1 MTWAWRRRDRD
12 TTARADEAILRAELF
27 GTKRFEELGRRLAAA
42 PIVPARRVG
51 GAALAKRLRHDA
63 QQLQRAHA
71 AIAAAVVAQRTITP
85 AAEWLLDN
93 QQVVVEQIAEARAA
107 LPARFHQQLPTLAA
121 GPLRGLPRVFGLA
134 RAYVTHSDSHLD
146 PELLVAFVRAH
157 QQVQPLT
164 IGELWA
170 VPIMLRLVLVEN
182 VRRAAQGMVRHGAE
196 RAAADDLVAAMLGAP
211 MSGGSMPG
219 HAIPGNEM
227 PGSHRG
233 PPPAVA
239 GSPRG
244 PLGRAFAAQ
253 MVMRLRD
260 HDPEVTPALAWLDER
275 LAAQG
280 SSQERIVADEL
291 LRQGATNL
299 TVQNGIT
306 SMRRMA
312 VVDWNDFFE
321 RVSTVD
327 AALAAVS
334 DFGAM
339 DFPSRDRYRHA
350 VEALA
355 RSSGRREEDVVAA
368 VVSRCRAAA
377 DDPLPIDE
385 VLRRRHADPGQ
396 HLLGAGR
403 RALERQLG
411 CRVPLQEW
419 LPRLRVAAG
428 IQGHLAMIATLTSG
442 FAAVPIAA
450 LLALGV
456 GPWPSLWLGLL
467 AVVPASDLAVAIVH
481 RCLCRQL
488 GPVTLP
494 GLELRD
500 GVPATLRTLVA
511 VPTMLTDLDAIADQ
525 VERLEVHFLASP
537 GDDLVL
543 ALLSDWGDADDEH
556 RDGDEALLAAARAGI
571 AALNHRHGPA
581 AGGERF
587 LLLHRHRVWNA
598 GEGQWIG
605 WERKRG
611 KLHELNR
618 WLRGATDTTFFGS
631 ADGGPTAPRDV
642 RYVLTL
648 DADTRLPPGAARR
661 LVGKM
666 AHPLN
671 RPSLDPHH
679 GRVRSGHAVL
689 QPRITPA
696 LPDPED
702 ASWFQRVFSGP
713 CGLDP
718 YANAVSDVYQD
729 LLGEGSYAG
738 KGIYDVDAFAAAQAA
753 RVPEC
758 TVLSHDLLEGTF
770 ARAGLVSD
778 IEIVEDFPA
787 RYDVAAARQHRW
799 ARGDWQLLPWI
810 LGRGRDGSGEA
821 GRASVPFAGR
831 WKMFDNLR
839 RTLIAPASVLL
850 LAIAMG
856 LGSAPAMAVVAVFVV
871 LTIALPGLLPFAA
884 TLRRFRHP
892 SRDSLRTIAT
902 ELSLTLLRA
911 AVTIVLL
918 AHQALLMGHAILT
931 ALHRTFVRRRHMLQ
945 WLTAAQ
951 AGRTRRL
958 GAGGFYRRMQAS
970 VALALGLGLW
980 LLLVRAPS
988 WPIAAPLLVAW
999 CTAPLLAQW
1008 LSRTRRPP
1016 RHRGLEAASVQT
1028 LRTLARRTWSWFE
1041 TFVGANDQW
1050 LPPDNFQEIP
1060 QPVVAHRTS
1069 PTNIGLYLLSVVA
1082 ARDFGWLST
1091 SAALRRLEDTLD
1103 TLQRLEHHRGHLFNW
1118 YSTRDLR
1125 PLEPRY
1131 VSTVDS
1137 GNLAAHLLAVGEAC
1151 RQWAAEPAATSP
1163 WQLGLGDTLGIT
1175 TAVLAPLARAG
1186 QAVDSNHS
1194 QLLATLAA
1202 MRSELDGCTDED
1214 ACRASLPT
1222 LALLAE
1228 TAADLGGVLA
1238 AERGDL
1244 AGANVQKW
1252 AECLQRDLRD
1262 HLAALAEREPA
1273 AARALAARLTAL
1285 HERCRTSVLAMQFG
1299 FLYAPGRRLLSI
1311 GFRVD
1316 DGCLDSNHYDLLA
1329 SEARLAS
1336 FVAIAKGDVPA
1347 SHWYR
1352 LGRGATRIAGDPV
1365 LMSWSGSLFE
1375 YVMPA
1380 LVLREPPGSL
1390 LAETNRRVVRRQI
1403 RYGAELG
1410 VPWGISESAY
1420 NARDLEHTYQYS
1432 SFGVPGLGQKRGLA
1446 ASTVIAPYA
1455 TALASMYEPR
1465 AAVRNF
1471 AAIVAAGGASEY
1483 GYQEALDY
1491 TPESRPPGT
1500 DVAVVRATMAHH
1512 QGMSLVALANTLH
1525 AGIVRRR
1532 FHRSPTVQ
1540 AAELL
1545 LQEQPQRGRS
1555 LVVAPPRPVEVLRPF
1570 GPHAPAPVRR
1580 SEGPHDATPRTHLLG
1595 NGNLGVLVTAA
1606 GAGGTHWRGL
1616 AVTRWREDPTAEAD
1630 GSWIYLRDVANGAF
1644 WSAGYQPTAV
1654 EPDAYDVAFAE
1665 GRAEIRRRDGNLT
1678 TRLEVAVSPQH
1689 DAEVRRVSITNSGG
1703 RAREIDV
1710 TSYAEL
1716 VLGLARADAAHPAF
1730 ARLFVQTEHIAHLDA
1745 LLATRRR
1752 RGPDEAAVW
1761 AAHLAVVEGTSLGA
1775 VQYETDRAR
1784 FVGRCRT
1791 PRDPL
1796 AIAGGEPLSGR
1807 VGSVLD
1813 AIFSLRVRLRI
1824 APGQTARIA
1833 FWTLLAPTRDAVLAL
1848 AEMHRGPAA
1857 FERTVAMAWTHAQ
1870 VQLQHLGMT
1879 ADEALLSQRL
1889 ANRVLCSDPGL
1900 RPHATIL
1907 QRSNQGQAALWPE
1920 GISGDLPIVLLR
1932 VAEDDDLPLIRQV
1945 LRAHAYWRS
1954 KRLAVDL
1961 VILDERAHSYAQD
1974 LQTAIEAL
1982 VRSSQ
1987 PRAAPGD
1994 ARNDGRV
2001 HSLRVDRIA
2010 VATKTT
2016 LQAAARVV
2024 LSGRR
2029 GSLATQLRD
2038 DQDDVSGEA
2047 PPSWP
2052 RPAAARWRSPPP
2064 HRRPPPGIE
2073 AWNGLGGFTVD
2084 GREYTVVLADDQCT
2098 PAPWINVVANPH
2110 FGFQVSAEGA
2120 GYTWSGNSRENQLSP
2135 WSNDP
2140 TGDPAGEAFYL
2151 RDLDSGALWSPTAAP
2166 ARRAATTYTCHHG
2179 QGYSRFEHETDGLAV
2194 ELLQFVPL
2202 DERVKF
2208 SRLRLTNRG
2217 RAGRRLSLTA
2227 YVAWVLGAERAQSA
2241 HHVVSECDLASRVLL
2256 ARNPWRTLDRERV
2269 ACFDLG
2275 GRQQSWT
2282 GDRREFLGRHGSLAR
2297 PLALATG
2304 APLSGRCVA
2313 GSDPCGALQAS
2324 FELAAGA
2331 SIEFVATLGEA
2342 ASRDEAVALA
2352 LRCRRAD
2359 VDALLQAVHDQWND
2373 LLGVVQVR
2381 TPDRTFDL
2389 LWNRWLLYQTVA
2401 CRLWARSAFYQA
2413 GGAYGFRDQLQDTMA
2428 LVVTRPDL
2436 ARAHLLR
2443 AAARQ
2448 YEAGDVQ
2455 HWWLPH
2461 TGRGVRTRVSDD
2473 ALWLVHATV
2482 HYVTTTGDTAV
2493 LDEVVPFLSGPPLAA
2508 GEAEAFQPTSASD
2521 QCGPLFEHCARALD
2535 RGLGLGVHGLP
2546 PIGTGDWNDGFN
2558 RVGAGGQ
2565 GESVWLGWFL
2575 HAALSRFAPF
2585 ATTRGEATRATAW
2598 RQHATALAH
2607 ALDAN
2612 AWDGAWYRR
2621 GYYDDGRPL
2630 GSATNAAC
2638 RIDSLAQ
2645 TWAVLAGAGDAQ
2657 RAVRAMA
2664 SLYEHL
2670 VRPSDGLVLLF
2681 TPPFADGDDDPGYVR
2696 GYPPGIRENGG
2707 QYSHAAAW
2715 AVMAFAALGD
2725 GDRAHELFGF
2735 LNPIRRARTR
2745 TEVQRY
2751 KLEPYAVGADVY
2763 SVAPHVGRGGWSWYT
2778 GAAGVMYRA
2787 GLESILGFRLAGDTL
2802 HLDPCVPRSWR
2813 RFELDF
2819 VRGGI
2824 RLHVL
2829 VENPDAHCR
2838 GVARLE
2844 LDGVSLP
2851 TTPAT
2856 VPLRPDGR
2864 RHEVRIVLGPAAPAV
2879 PPTPAVG

>member
-1 MTWAWRRRDRD
+1 MMRFWRHRPGEE
-12 TTARADEAILRAELF
+12 RADETILRAELF
-27 GTKRFEELGRRLAAA
+27 GTERFAELGRRLATAA
-42 PIVPARRVG
+42 IAPARRWRG
-51 GAALAKRLRHDA
+51 RTLAKRLRTDA
-63 QQLQRAHA
+63 LQLQRAHA

-93 QQVVVEQIAEARAA
+93 QQVVDEQIEEAQAA
-107 LPARFHQQLPTLAA
+107 LPARFHQQLPTLAD
-121 GPLRGLPRVFGLA
+121 GPLRGLPRVFGLC
-134 RAYVTHSDSHLD
+134 RAYVTHSDSRLD
-146 PELLVAFVRAH
+146 PDVLAAFVLAH

-170 VPIMLRLVLVEN
+170 VPVMLRLVLVEN

-196 RAAADDLVAAMLGAP
+196 RAAADDLVAAMLR
-211 MSGGSMPG
+211 G
-219 HAIPGNEM
+219 H
-227 PGSHRG
+227 RD
-233 PPPAVA
+233 PPAA
-239 GSPRG
+239 LATARAG
-244 PLGRAFAAQ
+244 PLGTAFAAQ

-355 RSSGRREEDVVAA
+355 RTSGRREEDVVAA
-368 VVSRCRAAA
+368 VLARCREALGDPVAI
-377 DDPLPIDE
+377 DD
-385 VLRRRHADPGQ
+385 VLRRRSADPGH

-403 RALERQLG
+403 TALERQLG
-411 CRVPLQEW
+411 CRVPLREW

-428 IQGHLAMIATLTSG
+428 LPGYLAMIATLTIG
-442 FAAVPIAA
+442 FAAVPIAV
-450 LLALGV
+450 LQALGV
-456 GPWPSLWLGLL
+456 GPWTNAWLGLL
-467 AVVPASDLAVAIVH
+467 ALVPASDLAVAIVH
-481 RCLCRQL
+481 RCICRQL

-494 GLELRD
+494 GLELRG
-500 GVPATLRTLVA
+500 GVPAALRTLVA
-511 VPTMLTDLDAIADQ
+511 VPTMLTDLAAIAAQ

-543 ALLSDWGDADDEH
+543 ALLSDWGDADSEE
-556 RDGDEALLAAARAGI
+556 RDGDQALLAAARLGI

-587 LLLHRHRVWNA
+587 LLLHRRRVWDA

-618 WLRGATDTTFFGS
+618 WLRGATDTTFVGS
-631 ADGGPTAPRDV
+631 ADGGLAAPPDV

-648 DADTRLPPGAARR
+648 DADTRLPPGVARR

-671 RPSLDPHH
+671 RPCLDPHH

-696 LPDPED
+696 LPDPDE

-753 RVPEC
+753 RVPDG

-778 IEIVEDFPA
+778 VEIVEDFPA

-810 LGRGRDGSGEA
+810 LGRGRDSSGEA

-850 LAIAMG
+850 LVVGMG
-856 LGSAPAMAVVAVFVV
+856 LGSAAAAAVLATFVV

-884 TLRRFRHP
+884 TLRHFRHP

-918 AHQALLMGHAILT
+918 AHQALLMGHAIGT

-951 AGRTRRL
+951 AGSARRL
-958 GAGGFYRRMQAS
+958 GTGGFYRRMQAS
-970 VALALGLGLW
+970 VGLALGLGTW
-980 LLLVRAPS
+980 LLLVRAAS
-988 WPIAAPLLVAW
+988 WPVATPLLLLW
-999 CTAPLLAQW
+999 CTAPSVAQW

-1016 RHRGLEAASVQT
+1016 RHRGLDAASVQT

-1041 TFVGANDQW
+1041 TFVGAHDQW
-1050 LPPDNFQEIP
+1050 LPPDNFQETP

-1082 ARDFGWLST
+1082 ARDFGWIST
-1091 SAALRRLEDTLD
+1091 TAAVRRLEDTLD
-1103 TLQRLEHHRGHLFNW
+1103 TLQRLEHHRGHLYNW

-1125 PLEPRY
+1125 ALEPRY

-1151 RQWAAEPAATSP
+1151 RQWAAEPSVAAP
-1163 WQLGLGDTLGIT
+1163 WQHGLGDTLGIT
-1175 TAVLAPLARAG
+1175 TTVLATLVQPDRAPG
-1186 QAVDSNHS
+1186 TSHS

-1202 MRSELDGCTDED
+1202 MRSELGGEMGSEPGGDGD
-1214 ACRASLPT
+1214 AVGRSASLAT

-1238 AERGDL
+1238 AERGDH

-1262 HLAALAEREPA
+1262 HLAATGEREPA
-1273 AARALAARLTAL
+1273 AARAMAARLTAL
-1285 HERCRTSVLAMQFG
+1285 HERCRTRVAAMQFG

-1311 GFRVD
+1311 GYRVD
-1316 DGCLDSNHYDLLA
+1316 DGCLDAYHYDLLA

-1347 SHWYR
+1347 AHWYR

-1455 TALASMYEPR
+1455 TALASMYEPQ

-1483 GYQEALDY
+1483 GCQEALDY
-1491 TPESRPPGT
+1491 TPASRPPGT

-1512 QGMSLVALANTLH
+1512 QGMSLVAFANTLH

-1545 LQEQPQRGRS
+1545 LQEQPQRGRPR
-1555 LVVAPPRPVEVLRPF
+1555 VVPLPRPPEVLRPF

-1580 SEGPHDATPRTHLLG
+1580 SHGAHDASPRTHLLG
-1595 NGNLGVLVTAA
+1595 NGNLGVLLTAA
-1606 GAGGTHWRGL
+1606 GAGGTSWRGL

-1630 GSWIYLRDVANGAF
+1630 GSWIYLRDVADGAF

-1654 EPDAYDVAFAE
+1654 EPDAYEVAFAE
-1665 GRAEIRRRDGNLT
+1665 GRAEIDRRDGAWA
-1678 TRLEVAVSPQH
+1678 TRLEVTVSPQH
-1689 DAEVRRVSITNSGG
+1689 DAEVRRVSITNASG
-1703 RAREIDV
+1703 RTRELDV

-1716 VLGLARADAAHPAF
+1716 VLGLARADAVHPAF
-1730 ARLFVQTEHIAHLDA
+1730 ARLFVQTEHVANLDA
-1745 LLATRRR
+1745 LLATRRHR
-1752 RGPDEAAVW
+1752 SPDEATTW
-1761 AAHLAVVEGTSLGA
+1761 AAHLAVVEGTVVGA
-1775 VQYETDRAR
+1775 LQFETDRAR
-1784 FVGRCRT
+1784 FVGRCRST
-1791 PRDPL
+1791 RDPV
-1796 AIAGGEPLSGR
+1796 AIASGEPLGGR

-1848 AEMHRGPAA
+1848 AEMHRSPSA
-1857 FERTVAMAWTHAQ
+1857 FERAVALAWTHAQ

-1879 ADEALLSQRL
+1879 ADEALLCQQL

-1920 GISGDLPIVLLR
+1920 GISGDLPIVLVR

-1974 LQTAIEAL
+1974 LHTAIEAL

-1987 PRAAPGD
+1987 PRAAPGE

-2001 HSLRVDRIA
+2001 YSLRVDRIA

-2029 GSLATQLRD
+2029 GSLATQLRG
-2038 DQDDVSGEA
+2038 DQDDVPSA
-2047 PPSWP
+2047 PPPSSL
-2052 RPAAARWRSPPP
+2052 RPAAGGWRPRTPNLLPPA
-2064 HRRPPPGIE
+2064 GIE
-2073 AWNGLGGFTVD
+2073 AWNGLGGFTAD
-2084 GREYTVVLADDQCT
+2084 GREYTIVLPDDQCT

-2110 FGFQVSAEGA
+2110 FGFQVAAEGA

-2140 TGDPAGEAFYL
+2140 TGDPVGEAFYL
-2151 RDLDSGALWSPTAAP
+2151 RDADTGAVWSPTAAP
-2166 ARRAATTYTCHHG
+2166 ARHAGATYTCRHG
-2179 QGYSRFEHETDGLAV
+2179 QGYSRFEHEADGLAV
-2194 ELLQFVPL
+2194 ELLQFVPV
-2202 DERVKF
+2202 DEHVKF

-2217 RAGRRLSLTA
+2217 RAMRRLSLTA
-2227 YVAWVLGAERAQSA
+2227 YVAWVLGAERALSA
-2241 HHVVSECDLASRVLL
+2241 HHVVTECDLASRVML

-2282 GDRREFLGRHGSLAR
+2282 GDRREFLGRHGTLAR

-2304 APLSGRCVA
+2304 APLSGRCLA
-2313 GSDPCGALQAS
+2313 GSDPCGALQVE
-2324 FELAAGA
+2324 FELASGA

-2352 LRCRRAD
+2352 VRCRRAD

-2473 ALWLVHATV
+2473 ALWLVHATA
-2482 HYVTTTGDTAV
+2482 HYVATTGDTAV
-2493 LDEVVPFLSGPPLAA
+2493 LDEVVPFLSGPPLAP

-2521 QCGPLFEHCARALD
+2521 QCGSLFEHCARAIE
-2535 RGLGLGVHGLP
+2535 RGLALGAHGLP
-2546 PIGTGDWNDGFN
+2546 PIGSGDWNDGFN

-2575 HAALSRFAPF
+2575 HAGLTRFAPF
-2585 ATTRGEATRATAW
+2585 AASRGETARASAW
-2598 RQHATALAH
+2598 QQHATALAL

-2630 GSATNAAC
+2630 GSATSSAC

-2645 TWAVLAGAGDAQ
+2645 TWAVLAGAGDPQ
-2657 RAVRAMA
+2657 RAARAMA
-2664 SLYEHL
+2664 SMYEHL
-2670 VRPSDGLVLLF
+2670 VRPADGLVLLF

-2707 QYSHAAAW
+2707 QYAHAAAW

-2735 LNPIRRARTR
+2735 LNPIRRTRTR

-2778 GAAGVMYRA
+2778 GAAGVLYRA

-2802 HLDPCVPRSWR
+2802 HLDPCIPRSWR

-2824 RLHVL
+2824 RLHV
-2829 VENPDAHCR
+2829 VVDNPDGHCR
-2838 GVARLE
+2838 GIARLE
-2844 LDGVSLP
+2844 LDGDSLP
-2851 TTPAT
+2851 TAPAS
-2856 VPLRPDGR
+2856 VPLRADGR
-2864 RHEVRIVLGPAAPAV
+2864 RHEVRIVLGPA
-2879 PPTPAVG
+2879 PPSTPTRTTAA